1 MVEVNV
7 KAEIAKLEADIQQM
21 AQNVQGLDQQM
32 QNLNQRRQGMI
43 NEIVKAQGAL
53 DAFRRLDGTGTEGAK
68 GGKKNVKES
77 KAPVTD

>member
-21 AQNVQGLDQQM
+21 AQNAQTLDQQM
-32 QNLNQRRQGMI
+32 QNLNQRRQAVV

-53 DAFRRLDGTGTEGAK
+53 DAFRRLDGTEAAATKEEKENA
-68 GGKKNVKES
+68 KES